1 MGMPGGQQY
10 LMSVT
15 VMSIADVGIV
25 TDGIATASL
34 QAHLFTSESMFNS
47 KSGVFL
53 EHYNTFL
60 RHLPFLMASNTYI
73 GLGGNQT

>member
-1 MGMPGGQQY
+1 
-10 LMSVT
+10 
-15 VMSIADVGIV
+15 MSIADVGTV

-34 QAHLFTSESMFNS
+34 QAHLFNSESMFNS

-53 EHYNTFL
+53 EHYNTF